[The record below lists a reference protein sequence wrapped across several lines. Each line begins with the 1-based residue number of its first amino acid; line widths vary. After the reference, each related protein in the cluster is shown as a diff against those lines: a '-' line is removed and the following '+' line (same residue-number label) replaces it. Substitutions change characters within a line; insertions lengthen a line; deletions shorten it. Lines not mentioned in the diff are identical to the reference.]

1 MKGLNF
7 LVLQFSLLPLVTGV
21 YKFQVLVSFPS
32 LHWRILTR
40 GLDQHGGVGVSSE
53 GGFVFNVPVW
63 LIDHVPK
70 NDLKVLTNSKY
81 PTECT
86 DFRRFFTIYSFFGSR
101 LYYGRT
107 RDICGKMPQN
117 VKKRVQFGSPILLK
131 GLNDV
136 CFEVGKFFQGLLP
149 VPCFLWKMPFE
160 MPIFCL
166 SKLINSCQDWELFVQ
181 ELWNGLKLYSQTSTV
196 FQKNAIKMKMLFSRQ
211 PNELGFWCI
220 QNWCTQILN
229 FSGAPGQKCL
239 CAPRA

>member
-117 VKKRVQFGSPILLK
+117 VKKKGSIWFPYLAQGIEWRLLW
-131 GLNDV
+131 GGQIFPRATSCAL
-136 CFEVGKFFQGLLP
+136 FF
-149 VPCFLWKMPFE
+149 VK
-160 MPIFCL
+160 
-166 SKLINSCQDWELFVQ
+166 NA
-181 ELWNGLKLYSQTSTV
+181 LWNAYFLLEQVDQFLSRLRAICARTLERSETVFPNLYSFSKKCHKNENAV
-196 FQKNAIKMKMLFSRQ
+196 FKTAKWTRILMHPKLMHSNF
-211 PNELGFWCI
+211 EFFWCTRSKMSV
-220 QNWCTQILN
+220 CT
-229 FSGAPGQKCL
+229 
-239 CAPRA
+239 